1 MEARPTTWSGCWRL
15 VIGLRTRSSSKMDA
29 LRKEGRRILNV
40 GLANGLKSLTERP
53 PAITSGRPTA

>member
-1 MEARPTTWSGCWRL
+1 
-15 VIGLRTRSSSKMDA
+15 MDA